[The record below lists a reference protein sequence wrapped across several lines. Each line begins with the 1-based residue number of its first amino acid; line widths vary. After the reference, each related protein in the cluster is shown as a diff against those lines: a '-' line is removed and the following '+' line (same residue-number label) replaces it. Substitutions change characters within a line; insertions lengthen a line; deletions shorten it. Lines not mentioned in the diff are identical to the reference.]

1 MILVPHKPKRNRRRT
16 TTNPKSS
23 SESKE
28 DILSDLPDSI
38 IHHIL
43 SFLET
48 KQVFQTCVLSTRWNH
63 LTKHLPTLKLC
74 SEDFTSSD
82 SFTKSVSQIMSS
94 RDDSTPLHTLHF
106 HDNDRFVESEVF
118 ESIVE
123 YAVSHRVQLLGITI
137 TCKDIQQFPSFL
149 FSSQTL
155 TSLHLTVGP
164 FRKILF
170 PNSLNCPTLTT
181 LTLRSFYFGAAG
193 DDDGCAEPFSS
204 FNRLHT
210 LVIHN
215 FKLLPDAQILCIS
228 STTLVNLTI
237 SGHEFYTNHSYVCK
251 LSSPT
256 LCNVSYTGILYQ
268 KPFCTHL
275 CSVKHIYIDGRYIN
289 HSVQHY
295 SGILLSWLL
304 ELANVKSLTIS
315 SNTLQVLHFLLLI
328 ISKFCEK
335 CMTMHPNSP
344 SFFVAFHRFSPS
356 FLIYSR
362 LNSLPCVTWSH
373 CKSK

>member
-1 MILVPHKPKRNRRRT
+1 MILLPHKPKSNRRRT
-16 TTNPKSS
+16 NPKSCG
-23 SESKE
+23 ESKE
-28 DILSDLPDSI
+28 DRLSDLPDSI

-43 SFLET
+43 SFLKT

-63 LTKHLPTLKLC
+63 LTKNLPTLKLF

-82 SFTKSVSQIMSS
+82 SFTKSMSQILSV
-94 RDDSTPLHTLHF
+94 RDDSTPLPTLHF
-106 HDNDRFVESEVF
+106 HDDHGFVESEVF

-137 TCKDIQQFPSFL
+137 SRDDIQRFPSCL

-155 TSLHLTVGP
+155 TSLHLTVGL

-193 DDDGCAEPFSS
+193 DDGCAEPFSS

-237 SGHEFYTNHSYVCK
+237 SGHGFHTNHSYVCK

-256 LCNVSYTGILYQ
+256 LCNFSFTGILYQ

-275 CSVKHIYIDGRYIN
+275 CSVKHIYIDGDNIC
-289 HSVQHY
+289 HSIQHY
-295 SGILLSWLL
+295 SAILLSWLL
-304 ELANVKSLTIS
+304 ELSNVKSLTIS

-335 CMTMHPNSP
+335 CMTINPNSP
-344 SFFVAFHRFSPS
+344 SSFIAFHRFSPL